1 MYPPTESSALQVSQ
15 LHKVLIIIMNKMFK
29 ISVTMSLTVSRAL
42 YKIDRNNNAWLALTV
57 SYQSAGT
64 VPDFS

>member
-1 MYPPTESSALQVSQ
+1 
-15 LHKVLIIIMNKMFK
+15 MNKMFK

-42 YKIDRNNNAWLALTV
+42 YKINRNNNAWLALTV